1 MAHCLSP
8 IAHRPSPTFYVT
20 IVAELF
26 PLVMVLRRVLTYYG
40 AIVAEIVEKTKNE
53 EVISGILTM
62 ERYLEI
68 DLGYSI
74 ICSYKKY
81 MEYLVNGNF

>member
-1 MAHCLSP
+1 
-8 IAHRPSPTFYVT
+8 
-20 IVAELF
+20 
-26 PLVMVLRRVLTYYG
+26 MVLRYVLTYYG
-40 AIVAEIVEKTKNE
+40 AIVAIIIEKTKNE

-62 ERYLEI
+62 ERYFEI

-81 MEYLVNGNF
+81 VA

>member
-1 MAHCLSP
+1 M
-8 IAHRPSPTFYVT
+8 
-20 IVAELF
+20 
-26 PLVMVLRRVLTYYG
+26 
-40 AIVAEIVEKTKNE
+40 EKTKNE

-62 ERYLEI
+62 ERYFEI

-81 MEYLVNGNF
+81 VEYLVNGNF